1 MSCMI
6 VSRNNIDHVP
16 HCLIEV
22 VHLGKA
28 ITVYKETHPNEG
40 TFISLWNLTKNL
52 RAWEILFC
60 EGQ

>member
-52 RAWEILFC
+52 RA
-60 EGQ
+60 